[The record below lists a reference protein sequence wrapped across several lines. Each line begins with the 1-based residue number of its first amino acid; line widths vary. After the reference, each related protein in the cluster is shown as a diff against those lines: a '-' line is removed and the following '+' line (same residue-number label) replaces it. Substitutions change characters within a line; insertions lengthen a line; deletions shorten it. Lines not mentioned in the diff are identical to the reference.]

1 MLFYL
6 ESVKIM
12 GILSV
17 LENILKSVS
26 QWWSFPLQF
35 VPYIYFYVLHNLTF
49 SVRYIQLFE
58 RKGFFMNR
66 NTITGDYINVNL
78 RQLGATSIK
87 EFNSIMHIAE
97 FNLGDGLII
106 SYVFNITR
114 HNKYFLQRVEPYS
127 MIHGKFASSQE
138 IIEFITEDLKRFE
151 NAKNSHN
158 FNTFLLISHLG
169 HHVTENIEQ
178 LFLNYNV
185 DAHKLEE
192 IQDNLESSL
201 KDILKLFDSSEK
213 ISLSAS
219 ADPTEDIK

>member
-1 MLFYL
+1 
-6 ESVKIM
+6 
-12 GILSV
+12 
-17 LENILKSVS
+17 
-26 QWWSFPLQF
+26 
-35 VPYIYFYVLHNLTF
+35 
-49 SVRYIQLFE
+49 
-58 RKGFFMNR
+58 MNR

-114 HNKYFLQRVEPYS
+114 HNKYCLQRVEPYS